1 MAKKEEKQHNE
12 LENVQH
18 ALTSTEAFI
27 EKYQKQILIAV
38 GSIILVVLLIMS
50 FKNFYLDKREI
61 AAQNEISKSQA
72 AFAADSFRIA
82 LEGKGVESLGFKEI
96 ASEYSITSTGKLAS
110 AYAGICYFKL
120 GQYDNAIKFLSKYSG
135 SDNYFSVSVIGLI
148 GDCYVNLN
156 DNSKAIGYFEKAA
169 GKDNAVLSPV
179 YLKKAGLIYESQ
191 NEAEKAEKVYTQI
204 KEKYPK
210 SAEASDIEKYI
221 ARVQK

>member
-38 GSIILVVLLIMS
+38 GSIILVVLLVMS

-96 ASEYSITSTGKLAS
+96 ASEYGITSTGKLAS

-120 GQYDNAIKFLSKYSG
+120 GQYEEAVKYLSKYSG

-210 SAEASDIEKYI
+210 SAEASDIDKYI

>member
-38 GSIILVVLLIMS
+38 GSIILVVLLVMS

-72 AFAADSFRIA
+72 AFAVDSFRIA

-96 ASEYSITSTGKLAS
+96 ASEYGITSTGKLAS

-120 GQYDNAIKFLSKYSG
+120 GQYDEAVKYLSKYSG

-210 SAEASDIEKYI
+210 SAEASDIDKYI

>member
-38 GSIILVVLLIMS
+38 GSIILVVLLVMS

-96 ASEYSITSTGKLAS
+96 ASEYGITSTGKLAS

-120 GQYDNAIKFLSKYSG
+120 GQYDEAVKYLSKYSG

-210 SAEASDIEKYI
+210 SAEASDIDKYI

>member
-120 GQYDNAIKFLSKYSG
+120 GQYDNAIKYLSKYSG
-135 SDNYFSVSVIGLI
+135 SDNYFSVSVTGLI

-169 GKDNAVLSPV
+169 DKDNAVLSPV

-191 NEAEKAEKVYTQI
+191 NEAEKAEKAYTKI

-210 SAEASDIEKYI
+210 SSDASDIDKYI
-221 ARVQK
+221 ARVKK